1 MRSSLACLLILI
13 TLSSAACHTMRP
25 VALDQLSTESPSR
38 VWVTK
43 ADQSVVVLS
52 GPQILENRLA
62 GFVDDVFQ
70 VIPAEDVRRI
80 VMRRP
85 AGARTAALV
94 AGVAAGATF
103 LLVGLAGTGDYL
115 HPCTRDTAKCDP
127 GEVP

>member
-1 MRSSLACLLILI
+1 MRASLACLLVLI

-25 VALDQLSTESPSR
+25 VAMEQLSAESPSR

-62 GFVDDVFQ
+62 GFVDDVFH

-94 AGVAAGATF
+94 AAGAAGATF
-103 LLVGLAGTGDYL
+103 LLMALSGAGDYV
-115 HPCTRDTAKCDP
+115 HPCDRDTAKCEP